1 MVLIGE
7 NEASGMEQKVRNRN
21 RIRMDIG
28 VVLLGAAVIL
38 SIVSRA
44 FPMFA
49 QWYSVHIYPVWVNT
63 TGRIMGCFPFSVVEI
78 LLYIFIFA
86 VLTTVVQMIRR
97 VQRNGQWRQELCSC
111 GTGLFLAV
119 AVLFFL
125 YVINC
130 GINYHRVSFSESA
143 GIEAAEY
150 SAEDLQSVC
159 RWLTEEVNTYSGD
172 VRRDVAGVFAA
183 SDVNEQ
189 AVDAM
194 EAMGKKY
201 PELAGCYPKPKGL
214 IFPWILSV
222 QNLSGVYSPFTV
234 EANYN
239 SAMVGYYK
247 PFTACHELSHL
258 RGFMQEEEANFIAF
272 LSCRGSEETQFRYS
286 GNLMGWVYCMNVLYK
301 VDYQAWEEVRSE
313 LAPEVEADL
322 QANREFWAK
331 YDGAVAEVSD
341 RVNDTYLKANG
352 QEKGVQ
358 SYNHMVDLIVAY
370 YRTHPDI
377 L

>member
-1 MVLIGE
+1 M
-7 NEASGMEQKVRNRN
+7 AWKVRSKN

-28 VVLLGAAVIL
+28 VVLLGMAVIL
-38 SIVSRA
+38 SVVSRA
-44 FPMFA
+44 FPTFA
-49 QWYSVHIYPVWVNT
+49 QWHSVHIYPVWVNV
-63 TGRIMGCFPFSVVEI
+63 TGRIMGLFPFSVVEI
-78 LLYIFIFA
+78 LLYVLIFA
-86 VLTTVVQMIRR
+86 VLATGVRMLRR
-97 VQRNGQWRQELCSC
+97 MRRNGQRRQELCSW
-111 GTGLFLAV
+111 GAGLFLAV

-130 GINYHRVSFSESA
+130 GINYHRVSFSEST
-143 GIEAAEY
+143 GIEAYEY

-159 RWLTEEVNTYSGD
+159 WWLTEEVNTYSGD
-172 VRRDVAGVFAA
+172 VKRDEAGEFVAN
-183 SDVNEQ
+183 DVNEQ

-194 EAMGKKY
+194 ESLGEKY
-201 PELAGCYPKPKGL
+201 SELAGYYPKPKGL
-214 IFPWILSV
+214 IFPWILSI

-272 LSCRGSEETQFRYS
+272 LACRGSRETQFRYS

-301 VDYQAWEEVRSE
+301 VDYDAWEEVRSE

-322 QANREFWAK
+322 QANREFWAR

-370 YRTHPDI
+370 YHTLDFPVV
-377 L
+377 

>member
-1 MVLIGE
+1 
-7 NEASGMEQKVRNRN
+7 MERKVRSKN

-28 VVLLGAAVIL
+28 VVLLGTAVIL
-38 SIVSRA
+38 SLVSRA
-44 FPMFA
+44 FPAFA
-49 QWYSVHIYPVWVNT
+49 QWYSVHTYPVWVNT
-63 TGRIMGCFPFSVVEI
+63 TGRLMGLFSFSVVEI

-86 VLTTVVQMIRR
+86 VLATGAQMIRR
-97 VQRNGQWRQELCSC
+97 MRRNGQWRQELCSW
-111 GTGLFLAV
+111 GAGLFLV
-119 AVLFFL
+119 ATVLIFL

-143 GIEAAEY
+143 GIEDGEY

-159 RWLTEEVNTYSGD
+159 RWLTEEVNMYSGD
-172 VRRDVAGVFAA
+172 VKRDEAGVFVA

-194 EAMGKKY
+194 QLLGEKY
-201 PELAGCYPKPKGL
+201 PELAGYYPKPKGL

-272 LSCRGSEETQFRYS
+272 LACRGSGETQFRYS

-301 VDYQAWEEVRSE
+301 VDYEAWEEVRSG
-313 LAPEVEADL
+313 LAPEVGADL

-331 YDGAVAEVSD
+331 YDGGVAEVSN

-370 YRTHPDI
+370 YLI